1 MKNGIILYFTQFVI
15 KSEMFTRGQIEW
27 AIAQAASR
35 TEGPGGEPRHD
46 LKMKLKRLLDI
57 DRKKGID
64 AAQAWSEFRRF
75 AFLEGGL
82 PGKGFAISYTPY
94 DAFALLL
101 GLHLLD
107 NNVPQMAVIR
117 LLRRIRPELEREHG
131 RILRLSPESLAEKK
145 HSLERRI
152 KEGLLVENPR
162 KMVFLVL
169 PTGAGADLLYRR
181 EQDDTI
187 KLANI
192 ARSPAELVDVV
203 AHLTVVSPPVLVF
216 ELINPAHR
224 LAWWLERAPL
234 IRRGRP

>member
-1 MKNGIILYFTQFVI
+1 
-15 KSEMFTRGQIEW
+15 MFTRGQIEW
-27 AIAQAASR
+27 AIAQVSGR
-35 TEGPGGEPRHD
+35 TVRPGGELRHD

-64 AAQAWSEFRRF
+64 AAQAGPEFRRF

-101 GLHLLD
+101 GLYLLD
-107 NNVPQMAVIR
+107 SNVPQLAAIR
-117 LLRRIRPELEREHG
+117 LMRLIRAELEREHDQ
-131 RILRLSPESLAEKK
+131 ILRLSPERLAQSK
-145 HSLERRI
+145 HGLENRI
-152 KEGLLVENPR
+152 REGLLVKDLR

-181 EQDDTI
+181 KQDHTI

-192 ARSPAELVDVV
+192 ARTPAELVEVI
-203 AHLTVVSPPVLVF
+203 AHLTLVSPPVLVF
-216 ELINPAHR
+216 ELINPAR
-224 LAWWLERAPL
+224 QLASWLERAPL

>member
-1 MKNGIILYFTQFVI
+1 MK
-15 KSEMFTRGQIEW
+15 
-27 AIAQAASR
+27 
-35 TEGPGGEPRHD
+35 P
-46 LKMKLKRLLDI
+46 KRLLDI

-64 AAQAWSEFRRF
+64 AAQAWPEFRRF

-107 NNVPQMAVIR
+107 SNIPQMAVIR
-117 LLRRIRPELEREHG
+117 LLRLIRPELAREHE
-131 RILRLSPESLAEKK
+131 RILNLSPKRLAQSKHGLES
-145 HSLERRI
+145 RI
-152 KEGLLVENPR
+152 KEGLLVEDPR
-162 KMVFLVL
+162 KIVFLVL

-181 EQDDTI
+181 KQAAI

-192 ARSPAELVDVV
+192 ARTRAELVDVV
-203 AHLTVVSPPVLVF
+203 AHLTRVSPPVLVF
-216 ELINPAHR
+216 ELINPAHM

>member
-1 MKNGIILYFTQFVI
+1 LKNYIILYLVQL
-15 KSEMFTRGQIEW
+15 EMFTRGQIEW
-27 AIAQAASR
+27 AIAQA
-35 TEGPGGEPRHD
+35 TGQTVGPGSEPRHD
-46 LKMKLKRLLDI
+46 LRMKLKRLLDI

-107 NNVPQMAVIR
+107 SNVPQMAVIR
-117 LLRRIRPELEREHG
+117 LLRRIRPELVPEHA
-131 RILRLSPESLAEKK
+131 RILRLSPQGLAPMKQG
-145 HSLERRI
+145 LERRI
-152 KEGLLVENPR
+152 KEGLLVKDLR
-162 KMVFLVL
+162 KMVFLVM

-181 EQDDTI
+181 KQDHTI

-192 ARSPAELVDVV
+192 ARTPAELVEVI
-203 AHLTVVSPPVLVF
+203 AHLTPVSPPVLVF
-216 ELINPAHR
+216 ELINPAHQ
-224 LAWWLERAPL
+224 LAWWLEHAPL
-234 IRRGRP
+234 VRRGRP

>member
-1 MKNGIILYFTQFVI
+1 
-15 KSEMFTRGQIEW
+15 MFTRGQVEW
-27 AIAQAASR
+27 AIAQVSGR
-35 TEGPGGEPRHD
+35 TVRAGGEPRHD

-64 AAQAWSEFRRF
+64 AAQARPEFRRF

-107 NNVPQMAVIR
+107 SNVPQMAVIR
-117 LLRRIRPELEREHG
+117 LLRLIRPGLEREHEQ
-131 RILRLSPESLAEKK
+131 ILRLSPQRLAQNK
-145 HSLERRI
+145 HALERRI
-152 KEGLLVENPR
+152 KEGLLVEDPR
-162 KMVFLVL
+162 KMIFLVL

-181 EQDDTI
+181 KQDDTI

-192 ARSPAELVDVV
+192 AGSPAELVDVV
-203 AHLTVVSPPVLVF
+203 AFLTRVSPPVLVF
-216 ELINPAHR
+216 ELINPAHQ
-224 LAWWLERAPL
+224 LASWLERAPL

>member
-1 MKNGIILYFTQFVI
+1 
-15 KSEMFTRGQIEW
+15 MFTRGQIEW
-27 AIAQAASR
+27 AIAQVTGR
-35 TEGPGGEPRHD
+35 TLRPGGEPRHD

-64 AAQAWSEFRRF
+64 AAQAWPEFRRF

-82 PGKGFAISYTPY
+82 PGKGFAIAYTPY

-107 NNVPQMAVIR
+107 GNMPQLAVIR
-117 LLRRIRPELEREHG
+117 LLRLIRPELKREYD
-131 RILRLSPESLAEKK
+131 RILRLPPESLTRMK
-145 HSLERRI
+145 HGLESRI
-152 KEGLLVENPR
+152 KEGLLVEDPR

-169 PTGAGADLLYRR
+169 PTGASADLLYRR
-181 EQDDTI
+181 KQDTI

-192 ARSPAELVDVV
+192 ASATELVDVV
-203 AHLTVVSPPVLVF
+203 AHLTLISPPVLVF
-216 ELINPAHR
+216 ELINPAYG
-224 LAWWLERAPL
+224 LARWLERAPL